1 VLRARLTGAE
11 NIALLRKRI
20 IDIRS
25 KEIGMRF
32 TQLHLKHFGKFTD
45 KKIELAEG
53 INLFYGEN
61 ETGKSTVFSF
71 LEGIL
76 FGIEKGRGRAT
87 YRDTFRRYEPWENG
101 NYYAGSMRFTSGG
114 KDFLLERNFDKYSK
128 NAGLICENDGE
139 ELSVEHGDLDMLL
152 GGLHKG
158 NYANTIAIGQL
169 KAETDALLAGELR
182 NYAANY
188 YATGNSEVDLDKA
201 MLELRNQK
209 KILEKASKEMS
220 LAKQEKSAHIKQ
232 EASYV
237 WRELTQLEQEHKE
250 IEQRRE
256 QQKQQQKQQ
265 QEGAGSRAANKSSH
279 VNRPEKKKINPAV
292 IGVWIVAMIVA
303 FLFIKSPWNYLV
315 DIVIMLAGVI
325 YIWNR
330 LKEKNKPVVSEIL
343 ETPEDTPFREL
354 AWKDKMLTESIT
366 EKRIEYRNLQE
377 RLEELSEQSE
387 DYKVQD
393 KRKQGI
399 DLAIA
404 SLLELSSQIHGDVGE
419 KLNTCAS
426 EILREITDGK
436 YQTLWIDENLS
447 MNIWT
452 GEQKVE
458 VEQLS
463 RGTLEQIYF
472 ALRMAASEILYTES
486 YPVILDDTFAYYDAG
501 RMERT
506 LRWLAKNKKQVLL
519 FTCHKREGEF
529 LDRCGLGYRLCGL

>member
-1 VLRARLTGAE
+1 
-11 NIALLRKRI
+11 
-20 IDIRS
+20 
-25 KEIGMRF
+25 MQF

-45 KKIELAEG
+45 KKIELTEG

-61 ETGKSTVFSF
+61 ETGKSTVFAF
-71 LEGIL
+71 LEGML

-101 NYYAGSMRFTSGG
+101 NYYAGSMHFTCGG

-128 NAGLICENDGE
+128 SAVLICENDRE
-139 ELSVEHGDLDMLL
+139 ELSVEHGDLEMLL
-152 GGLHKG
+152 GELNKG
-158 NYANTIAIGQL
+158 NYANTIAVGQL

-209 KILEKASKEMS
+209 KILERASKEMS
-220 LAKQEKSAHIKQ
+220 LAKQEKSGHIKQ

-237 WRELTQLEQEHKE
+237 WRELSQLEQEHKE
-250 IEQRRE
+250 IEQRR
-256 QQKQQQKQQ
+256 QQQKQQ
-265 QEGAGSRAANKSSH
+265 QEREGGRATGKNSH

-292 IGVWIVAMIVA
+292 IGIWVIAMIAA
-303 FLFIKSPWNYLV
+303 FLLIKSPWNYLV

-330 LKEKNKPVVSEIL
+330 LKEKNKPTVEEIL
-343 ETPEDTPFREL
+343 ETPEDTPFQEL

-366 EKRIEYRNLQE
+366 EKRMEYRNLQE

-387 DYKVQD
+387 DYKAQD

-404 SLLELSSQIHGDVGE
+404 GLLELSSQIHGEVGE
-419 KLNTCAS
+419 RLNTYAS
-426 EILREITDGK
+426 EIMCEITDGK
-436 YQTLWIDENLS
+436 YQTLWIDENLA

-452 GEQKVE
+452 GERKVE

-472 ALRMAASEILYTES
+472 ALRMAASEVLYTES

-506 LRWLAKNKKQVLL
+506 LRWLVKNKKQVLL

-529 LDRCGLGYRLCGL
+529 LDRHAVGYRRCEL